1 MPLLRMRRMHTRA
14 VDGREDTRRT
24 MQGVCVK
31 SVTLLLLWIFHS
43 AFSQN
48 QGQVGPA
55 YLTNAFDVF
64 FIFVFVFFSSFC
76 CCCIVLMRLSR
87 LSELRSCSFFLIFCY
102 VPSEECTLLDF
113 WTLRLIFQCQIR
125 LILRTHLCNFRSN
138 C

>member
-55 YLTNAFDVF
+55 YLTNAFYVF
-64 FIFVFVFFSSFC
+64 LFSFC
-76 CCCIVLMRLSR
+76 
-87 LSELRSCSFFLIFCY
+87 FFLFI
-102 VPSEECTLLDF
+102 LLLLYSPHATF
-113 WTLRLIFQCQIR
+113 AVE
-125 LILRTHLCNFRSN
+125 
-138 C
+138 